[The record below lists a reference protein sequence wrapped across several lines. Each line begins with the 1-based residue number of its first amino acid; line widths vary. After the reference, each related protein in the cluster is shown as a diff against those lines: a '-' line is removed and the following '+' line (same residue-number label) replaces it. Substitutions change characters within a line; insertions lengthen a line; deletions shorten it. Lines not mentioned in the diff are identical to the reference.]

1 MFFLIM
7 GCTTA
12 GLKSSGTAAVRREPF
27 MMYRTA
33 GPTAGGAGRGNDSR
47 PHVNNLV
54 YKESEGAADSSRPA
68 VTGGLTPVFILL
80 KKTPGLSDCV

>member
-1 MFFLIM
+1 M

-27 MMYRTA
+27 MIYRTV

-47 PHVNNLV
+47 PHVNDLA
-54 YKESEGAADSSRPA
+54 YKESEEIFAGRSRFSKA
-68 VTGGLTPVFILL
+68 G
-80 KKTPGLSDCV
+80 SDRRINTSIYIAEENARSL